1 MANTKKHI
9 YVADIVAIFLCLVM
23 AVYSSIIY
31 KSSCLP
37 FLFYYV
43 VMLLFRVVVLILE
56 VAIVRKHDEALTKF
70 KKERF
75 LCRIAGIL
83 LLAVDMAFMFIL
95 FYGPLMKSYEI
106 YEKFPYLL
114 AIYGVYAVYKLV
126 SAIIGFRKA
135 RRSFSPY
142 RDIMSSLSFIDSL
155 VTFMILIVSI
165 IQLFVDLKTNDIA
178 FTAFFYVFIL
188 MVIISLVITIKV
200 IVSRK
205 IPNLLK

>member
-1 MANTKKHI
+1 MAKSKIHI
-9 YVADIVAIFLCLVM
+9 YTGDIVALFLCLGM
-23 AVYSSIIY
+23 AIYSGFIY
-31 KSSCLP
+31 KSYCLP
-37 FLFYYV
+37 FVFYYV
-43 VMLLFRVVVLILE
+43 VMLLFRVIVMLLQIM
-56 VAIVRKHDEALTKF
+56 IVRKHDEPLTKF

-114 AIYGVYAVYKLV
+114 AVYGGYASYKLV
-126 SAIIGFRKA
+126 SSIIGFRKA

-142 RDIMSSLSFIDSL
+142 RDIMSSLSCLDSL
-155 VTFMILIVSI
+155 VTFMTLIAFI
-165 IQLFVDLKTNDIA
+165 MQLYFDLTSNDIA
-178 FTAFFYVFIL
+178 FTVFFYIFVL
-188 MVIISLVITIKV
+188 MVVISLVITIKV

>member
-9 YVADIVAIFLCLVM
+9 YTGDIVAIFLCLIM
-23 AVYSSIIY
+23 AVYSGFIY
-31 KSSCLP
+31 KSNCLP
-37 FLFYYV
+37 FLLYYV
-43 VMLLFRVVVLILE
+43 VMFLFRIIVLVLE
-56 VAIVRKHDEALTKF
+56 VVIVRKHDEALTKF

-75 LCRIAGIL
+75 LCRIAGVL

-106 YEKFPYLL
+106 YEKFPWLL
-114 AIYGVYAVYKLV
+114 AVYGVYATYKLV
-126 SAIIGFRKA
+126 SAILGFRKA

-142 RDIMSSLSFIDSL
+142 RDIMSSLSCIDAL
-155 VTFMILIVSI
+155 VTFMTLIAFIL
-165 IQLFVDLKTNDIA
+165 QLFVDLKTNDIA
-178 FTAFFYVFIL
+178 FIVFFYVFIL

>member
-1 MANTKKHI
+1 MAKNEKHI
-9 YVADIVAIFLCLVM
+9 YTGDIVAIFLCLGM
-23 AVYSSIIY
+23 AIYSAFIY
-31 KSSCLP
+31 KTYCLP
-37 FLFYYV
+37 FLAYYTVMMAFRIV
-43 VMLLFRVVVLILE
+43 VMFLQMM
-56 VAIVRKHDEALTKF
+56 IVRKYDEPITKF

-106 YEKFPYLL
+106 YEKFPWLL
-114 AIYGVYAVYKLV
+114 AVYGAYAIYKLV
-126 SAIIGFRKA
+126 SAVHGFRKA

-155 VTFMILIVSI
+155 VTFMTLIAFI
-165 IQLFVDLKTNDIA
+165 FQLYFNLINNDIA
-178 FTAFFYVFIL
+178 FTVFFYLFIA
-188 MVIISLVITIKV
+188 MVIASLVITIKI

-205 IPNLLK
+205 VPNLLK